1 MNEVIVN
8 ESNFEKE
15 IIKSKIPVII
25 DFWAVWCGPCRMLAP
40 KLSAISEKYAGKIK
54 VAKINVDENENIAAR
69 FGVSSIPALFFM
81 NGNEIVKSSSGYM
94 QQEEIEKYFG
104 LNNL

>member
-15 IIKSKIPVII
+15 VIKSKTPVLI

-40 KLSAISEKYAGKIK
+40 ELSSISEKYANKLK
-54 VAKINVDENENIAAR
+54 VVKINVDDNENIAAR
-69 FGVSSIPALFFM
+69 FGVNSIPALFYM
-81 NGNEIVKSSSGYM
+81 NGNEIVKSSVGFM
-94 QQEEIEKYFG
+94 QQDEIENYFG
-104 LNNL
+104 LKTL

>member
-15 IIKSKIPVII
+15 IIKSKKPVLI

-40 KLSAISEKYAGKIK
+40 ELSAISEKYADKIK
-54 VAKINVDENENIAAR
+54 VAKVNVDENENMAAR
-69 FGVSSIPALFFM
+69 FGVSSIPALYLM
-81 NGNEIVKSSSGYM
+81 NGNEIVKSSVGFM
-94 QQEEIEKYFG
+94 NQEEIENHFG

>member
-15 IIKSKIPVII
+15 ILKSKKPVLI

-40 KLSAISEKYAGKIK
+40 ELSAISEKYADKIK

-69 FGVSSIPALFFM
+69 FGVSSIPALFYM
-81 NGNEIVKSSSGYM
+81 NGNKVVKSSMGYM
-94 QQEEIEKYFG
+94 NQEEIENYFG

>member
-40 KLSAISEKYAGKIK
+40 ELSAISEKYAGKIK

-81 NGNEIVKSSSGYM
+81 NGNEIVKSSIGYM